1 MSGSGR
7 QDPPGCPG
15 VVCRSSRMTS
25 SGREALEDVRWVD
38 GGPSGISG
46 NGREPSQMSRIGPE
60 DVSDVREW

>member
-15 VVCRSSRMTS
+15 VVCSSLRMTS
-25 SGREALEDVRWVD
+25 SGREALEDVRWVV
-38 GGPSGISG
+38 GGPSRISG

-60 DVSDVREW
+60 AVSDVREL